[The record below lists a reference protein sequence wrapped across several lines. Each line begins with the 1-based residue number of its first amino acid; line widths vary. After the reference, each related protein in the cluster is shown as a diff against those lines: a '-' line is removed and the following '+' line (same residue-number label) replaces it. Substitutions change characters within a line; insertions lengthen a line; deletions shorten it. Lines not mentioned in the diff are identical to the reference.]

1 MPRTPLDI
9 VSARVCLLLVLAGSL
24 ATVGPESAARCAAP
38 PVPPSWLPP
47 TPLGQF
53 PGCVPLSFSPDGRT
67 LVTASLGSDGLDVW
81 ELATRQVRAT
91 LPDRGGWARAVTAST
106 QAVTASAFT
115 PDGRWLLAPDSE
127 AAYHLW
133 DLSTWRVVSK
143 FTEEELRRAAA
154 TGPGGKVFAAPIQ
167 YRQFV
172 TTTRLQVVEAVL
184 FEPAA
189 GRRLA
194 ELLKFGGEGPALA
207 ISPDGKALATG
218 GDGVAVRLWDA
229 AASRVRAALT
239 ARVHAAT
246 FSPCGRLLATAENGW
261 DDTQVV
267 LRDASTG
274 KAVDV
279 WHDQGGWCWMAFA
292 HGGRLLVSARNT
304 PFWFSGRSQ
313 GEVRFWD
320 VARRRELVD
329 LRISTEDVGGV
340 VVSPDGTLLAVFDR
354 AREPYTQVYRLP
366 TPSGQVPLATAP
378 PPPKAVEVSAA
389 HPKELLVHLQDLS
402 GDDAG
407 KAYRAVWALVGRPK
421 EAVAMLGAK
430 LRPAPRPDLSR
441 IRPLLADLASDSY
454 EARTRATRELK
465 KLGEQAEPALR
476 EALAGKPDLE
486 LRRRAETLLAA
497 LNGPLAPGDRLR
509 GVRAVEALELIATSS
524 ARQLL
529 EELAAGEPTARL
541 TREAAAS
548 MRRLPAR
555 PSP

>member
-1 MPRTPLDI
+1 MLRTPLDI
-9 VSARVCLLLVLAGSL
+9 VSGRVHLLLVLTGSL

-47 TPLGQF
+47 TPLGRF

-91 LPDRGGWARAVTAST
+91 LPDRGGWARAVTASA

-115 PDGRWLLAPDSE
+115 PDGRCLLAPDSE
-127 AAYHLW
+127 AAYHRW
-133 DLSTWRVVSK
+133 DLSTRRVVSK

-172 TTTRLQVVEAVL
+172 TTNRLQVVQAVL
-184 FEPAA
+184 FEPAT

-229 AASRVRAALT
+229 SASRVQAALT

-246 FSPCGRLLATAENGW
+246 FSPCGQLLATAENGW
-261 DDTQVV
+261 DNTQVV
-267 LRDASTG
+267 LRNASTG

-329 LRISTEDVGGV
+329 LRISTADVGGV

-354 AREPYTQVYRLP
+354 AREPYTHVYRLP
-366 TPSGQVPLATAP
+366 TPSGQAPPATAP
-378 PPPKAVEVSAA
+378 PPKSVEVGAA
-389 HPKELLVHLQDLS
+389 HPKELLVHWQDLS
-402 GDDAG
+402 GDDAE
-407 KAYRAVWALVGRPK
+407 KAYRAIWALVGRPK

-430 LRPAPRPDLSR
+430 LRPAPRLDPSR
-441 IRPLLADLASDSY
+441 VRPHIAGLGSDSY
-454 EARTRATRELK
+454 EGRTRATRELK

-476 EALAGKPDLE
+476 EALDGKPDLE
-486 LRRRAETLLAA
+486 LRRRAESLLAA
-497 LNGPLAPGDRLR
+497 LNGPLTPGDGLR
-509 GVRAVEALELIATSS
+509 AVRAVEALELIATPS
-524 ARQLL
+524 ARTLL

-548 MRRLPAR
+548 MRRLPAPPR
-555 PSP
+555 P